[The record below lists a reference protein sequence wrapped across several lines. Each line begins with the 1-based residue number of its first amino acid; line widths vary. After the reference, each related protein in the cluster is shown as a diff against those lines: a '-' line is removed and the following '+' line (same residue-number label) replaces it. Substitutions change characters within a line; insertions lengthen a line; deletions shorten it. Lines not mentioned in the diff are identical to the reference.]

1 MSYYDVLGVAKN
13 ASATDIKKAY
23 RKLALKYHPD
33 KNNGDKGAEKKF
45 KEISEAYAVLSDP
58 EKKEQYDR
66 YGSTNFHQRYSQ
78 EDIFRNFDINEI
90 FRQFSGGGGGR
101 RTTFHSNAGG
111 GSPFDSIFGQQM
123 GGGCQGGCRQPTKG
137 QDLTYQL
144 TVSLEDILNG
154 VERNISLRTN
164 GVSQNVSVKVPKGIE
179 EGKRL
184 RLKGR
189 GSASP
194 DGGPAG
200 DLYLKI
206 QLAPHDQYLRDGD
219 DLIYEKKIPY
229 SQICLGCK
237 VEVETIEKKKFMVSV
252 PPGTT
257 GESKLRLKGH
267 GLPRGPMG
275 DERGDMYVKLGVDVP
290 QILTDEQKGLVEKL
304 AESGL

>member
-33 KNNGDKGAEKKF
+33 KNNGDKEAEKKF

-90 FRQFSGGGGGR
+90 FRQFAGGQG
-101 RTTFHSNAGG
+101 RTTFHSNTAG

-144 TVSLEDILNG
+144 TVSLEDILAG

-164 GVSQNVSVKVPKGIE
+164 GVNQNVSVKIPRGIE

-184 RLKGR
+184 RLKGK
-189 GSASP
+189 GAASP

-200 DLYLKI
+200 DLYLKV
-206 QLAPHDQYLRDGD
+206 QLSPHDKYERDGD
-219 DLIYEKKIPY
+219 DLIYEKKIPF

-237 VEVETIEKKKFMVSV
+237 IEVETIEKKKFMVSV
-252 PPGTT
+252 PAGTT
-257 GESKLRLKGH
+257 GESKLRLKQH

-275 DERGDMYVKLGVDVP
+275 DDRGDMYVKLSVEVP
-290 QILTDEQKGLVEKL
+290 ESLSDEQKEVVGKLVEL
-304 AESGL
+304 GL

>member
-13 ASATDIKKAY
+13 ASTTDIKKAY

-33 KNNGDKGAEKKF
+33 KNNGDKEAEKKF

-90 FRQFSGGGGGR
+90 FRQFSGGGGGSR
-101 RTTFHSNAGG
+101 RTTFHSGG

-123 GGGCQGGCRQPTKG
+123 GDGCQGGCHHPTKG

-184 RLKGR
+184 RLKGK
-189 GSASP
+189 GAASP

-200 DLYLKI
+200 DLYLKV
-206 QLAPHDQYLRDGD
+206 QLSPHERYQRDGD
-219 DLIYEKKIPY
+219 DLIYEKKVPY
-229 SQICLGCK
+229 SQVCLGSK

-252 PPGTT
+252 PAGTN
-257 GESKLRLKGH
+257 GEAKLRLKGH
-267 GLPRGPMG
+267 GLPKGPMG
-275 DERGDMYVKLGVDVP
+275 DERGDMFVKLGVEVP
-290 QILTDEQKGLVEKL
+290 QELTDEQKEAVEKL
-304 AESGL
+304 SELGL

>member
-33 KNNGDKGAEKKF
+33 KNNGDKGAEKEF

-219 DLIYEKKIPY
+219 DLIYEKKYLILK
-229 SQICLGCK
+229 SALAVK
-237 VEVETIEKKKFMVSV
+237 L
-252 PPGTT
+252 
-257 GESKLRLKGH
+257 KLRLLRKRNSWSLYLQGQ
-267 GLPRGPMG
+267 PENPNS
-275 DERGDMYVKLGVDVP
+275 V
-290 QILTDEQKGLVEKL
+290 
-304 AESGL
+304 